1 MYRGRWIR
9 AVCAT
14 MPRVVACLTMMAAP
28 AMEAHADEM
37 VQGVLQLRWGDGPP
51 VAHGTPRAA
60 QFEAWLDAG
69 PARRYRLDAA
79 QARVAAGD
87 LYALANR
94 RVAVAYR
101 APARVMAAAGA
112 GNAMPVVS
120 GISAIV
126 PVEASAGRTMARS
139 ESVGGRTPTLLSGTT
154 RWVTV
159 MCKFADVPSE
169 QKSRAFF
176 QSQYGDAPG
185 QLGHYWSAVSYGRI
199 DLAGST
205 AHGWYTLP
213 RTRASYLSVVNG
225 RTRADLSQ
233 LFADCTALAD
243 AEVDFR
249 GAQGVNLMFNAE
261 LDGSAWGGGACA
273 TLDGSYQC
281 TRATWNPPWA
291 FSNLAPLAH
300 EMGHGYGLPHSD
312 NSDGDADTYDNPWD
326 LMSDAWRNAVSD
338 AAYGLLPKQLTM
350 AQRDRLG
357 WVAPD
362 SKRVLTAD
370 NAATHDVLLAWAD
383 GAAGSGAQMLV
394 LVQPTQPD
402 PFRTVVYVLEAR
414 RRHGSYDGR
423 LAGDAVIIHVLEDY
437 GIARSIDT
445 DIPLADFSN
454 NEGSMLRVG
463 ESWRTPDERH
473 WVEVLSITTQ
483 GFLVRVGPR
492 PRAMSTPSPV
502 LVRSTVSAGQAATRA
517 TASPASAPKA
527 SPPARRARAQDRR
540 CDVLPRL
547 LRLPTLCAVLA
558 R

>member
-1 MYRGRWIR
+1 MYPGRSIR
-9 AVCAT
+9 AVRAN
-14 MPRVVACLTMMAAP
+14 MSRVVACLLMMAAP
-28 AMEAHADEM
+28 AMEARADEI
-37 VQGVLQLRWGDGPP
+37 VQGVLQLRWGDAPP
-51 VAHGTPRAA
+51 AARGTPRAA
-60 QFEAWLDAG
+60 HFEAWLDAG
-69 PARRYRLDAA
+69 PDRRYRLDAA
-79 QARVAAGD
+79 QARRAAGD

-101 APARVMAAAGA
+101 APARVKAGAAATV
-112 GNAMPVVS
+112 PVQS
-120 GISAIV
+120 APEISAIV
-126 PVEASAGRTMARS
+126 AADLAPARTMARGDV
-139 ESVGGRTPTLLSGTT
+139 VGARTVTPLTGST

-159 MCKFADVPSE
+159 MCKFADVPTE

-176 QSQYGDAPG
+176 QAQYGDAPG
-185 QLGHYWSAVSYGRI
+185 QLGHYWSDVSYGRI

-225 RTRADLSQ
+225 RTKADLSQ

-243 AEVDFR
+243 ADVDFR
-249 GAQGVNLMFNAE
+249 GAQGINLMFNAE
-261 LDGSAWGGGACA
+261 LDGSAWGGGACG

-312 NSDGDADTYDNPWD
+312 NTDGDGDTYDNPWD

-338 AAYGLLPKQLTM
+338 ATHGLLPKQLNM

-357 WVAPD
+357 WVGAAN
-362 SKRVLTAD
+362 KRIIAAD
-370 NAATHDVLLAWAD
+370 NASTHDVMLAWSG
-383 GAAGSGAQMLV
+383 GAATDATQMLV
-394 LVQPTQPD
+394 LSLSTQPD
-402 PFRTVVYVLEAR
+402 PYRTVVYVLEAR
-414 RRHGSYDGR
+414 RRHGSYDGK

-445 DIPLADFSN
+445 DTPVADLSS
-454 NEGSMLRVG
+454 NEGSMLRAG
-463 ESWRTPDERH
+463 ETWRTPDERH
-473 WVEVLSITTQ
+473 WVEVVSMTAS

-492 PRAMSTPSPV
+492 PRAMSTPSQV
-502 LVRSTVSAGQAATRA
+502 LVRSNMSVAQAATPSVR
-517 TASPASAPKA
+517 TPVPPAAPKSVRQA
-527 SPPARRARAQDRR
+527 RART
-540 CDVLPRL
+540 CDVLPRM

>member
-1 MYRGRWIR
+1 MYPARSIR
-9 AVCAT
+9 AVRAS
-14 MPRVVACLTMMAAP
+14 MSRFYACLMAMMGALAI
-28 AMEAHADEM
+28 EARADEV
-37 VQGVLQLRWGDGPP
+37 VQGVLQLRWGDAPAA
-51 VAHGTPRAA
+51 AHGKPRAA
-60 QFEAWLDAG
+60 HFEAWLDAG
-69 PARRYRLDAA
+69 PDKRYRLDAE
-79 QARVAAGD
+79 QARRAAGD

-101 APARVMAAAGA
+101 ATARVKAGAAATVA
-112 GNAMPVVS
+112 VQATPE
-120 GISAIV
+120 ISAIV
-126 PVEASAGRTMARS
+126 AADPAPARMMARGDV
-139 ESVGGRTPTLLSGTT
+139 VGARTATTLAGST

-159 MCKFADVPSE
+159 MCKFADVVSE
-169 QKSRAFF
+169 QKSHAFF
-176 QSQYGDAPG
+176 QAQYGNAPG
-185 QLGHYWSAVSYGRI
+185 QLGHYWSEVSYGRI

-213 RTRASYLSVVNG
+213 RPRASYLSVVNG
-225 RTRADLSQ
+225 RTKADLSQ
-233 LFADCTALAD
+233 LFADCAAQAD
-243 AEVDFR
+243 ADVDFR
-249 GAQGVNLMFNAE
+249 GAQGINLMFNAE

-281 TRATWNPPWA
+281 TRATWNPPWS

-312 NSDGDADTYDNPWD
+312 NTDGDADTYDNPWD

-338 AAYGLLPKQLTM
+338 ATHGLLPKQLNM

-362 SKRVLTAD
+362 SKRMLPAD
-370 NAATHDVLLAWAD
+370 NGATHDVMLAWAD
-383 GAAGSGAQMLV
+383 GATGTGTQMLV
-394 LVQPTQPD
+394 LAQPTQPD
-402 PFRTVVYVLEAR
+402 PYRTVVYVLEAR

-445 DIPLADFSN
+445 DTPAADLSN
-454 NEGSMLRVG
+454 NEGSMLRAG

-473 WVEVLSITTQ
+473 WVEVVSMTAS

-492 PRAMSTPSPV
+492 PRAMSTPSQV
-502 LVRSTVSAGQAATRA
+502 LVRSNVSAAQGATPSVR
-517 TASPASAPKA
+517 TPV
-527 SPPARRARAQDRR
+527 PPAAPTSVPQVRARTCGA
-540 CDVLPRL
+540 LPRV

>member
-1 MYRGRWIR
+1 MYPGRSIR
-9 AVCAT
+9 AVRAR
-14 MPRVVACLTMMAAP
+14 MSRLFACLTAMMGALAI
-28 AMEAHADEM
+28 EARADEV
-37 VQGVLQLRWGDGPP
+37 VQGVLQLRWGDAPAA
-51 VAHGTPRAA
+51 VHGKPRAA
-60 QFEAWLDAG
+60 HFEAWLDAG
-69 PARRYRLDAA
+69 PDKRYRLDAE
-79 QARVAAGD
+79 QARRAAGD

-101 APARVMAAAGA
+101 APARVKAGAAATVA
-112 GNAMPVVS
+112 VQATPE
-120 GISAIV
+120 ISAIV
-126 PVEASAGRTMARS
+126 AADLAPSRTMARGDV
-139 ESVGGRTPTLLSGTT
+139 VGARTATTLAGST

-159 MCKFADVPSE
+159 MCKFADVVSE
-169 QKSRAFF
+169 QKSHAFF
-176 QSQYGDAPG
+176 QAQYGNAPG
-185 QLGHYWSAVSYGRI
+185 QLGHYWSEVSYGRI

-213 RTRASYLSVVNG
+213 RPRASYLSVVNG
-225 RTRADLSQ
+225 RTKADLSQ
-233 LFADCTALAD
+233 LFADCTAQAD

-249 GAQGVNLMFNAE
+249 GAQGINLMFNAE

-273 TLDGSYQC
+273 TMDGSYQC

-312 NSDGDADTYDNPWD
+312 NTDGDADTYDNPWD

-338 AAYGLLPKQLTM
+338 ATHGLLPKQLNM

-357 WVAPD
+357 WVAPE
-362 SKRVLTAD
+362 SKRVLSAD
-370 NAATHDVLLAWAD
+370 NGAIHDVMLAWAD
-383 GAAGSGAQMLV
+383 GATGTGTQMLV
-394 LVQPTQPD
+394 LAQPTQPD
-402 PFRTVVYVLEAR
+402 PYRTVVYVLEAR
-414 RRHGSYDGR
+414 RRYGSYDGR

-445 DIPLADFSN
+445 DTPAADLSN
-454 NEGSMLRVG
+454 NEGSMLRAG

-473 WVEVLSITTQ
+473 WVEVVSMTAS

-492 PRAMSTPSPV
+492 PRAMSTPSQV
-502 LVRSTVSAGQAATRA
+502 LVRSNVSAAQGATPSVR
-517 TASPASAPKA
+517 TPV
-527 SPPARRARAQDRR
+527 PPAAPTSVRQARPRT
-540 CDVLPRL
+540 CDVLPRV